1 MNYEETKV
9 NIQAAYD
16 LINEEPKDRLD
27 CISKAIKILVVL
39 NGGVAFLNEVALSP
53 HKDEFSME
61 ELTYIHESFCD
72 SAAPIIEMIDSFA
85 EKVEREAEKHSLA
98 V

>member
-1 MNYEETKV
+1 MNYEQSKS

-72 SAAPIIEMIDSFA
+72 SAAPIIEMIDYFT
-85 EKVEREAEKHSLA
+85 EKTEREAEKHSLA